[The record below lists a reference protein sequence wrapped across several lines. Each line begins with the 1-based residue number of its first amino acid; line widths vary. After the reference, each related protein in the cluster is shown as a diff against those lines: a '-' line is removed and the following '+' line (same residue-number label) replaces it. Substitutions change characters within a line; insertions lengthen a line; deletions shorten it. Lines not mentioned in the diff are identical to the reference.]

1 MESETM
7 PQDAKLGLILGV
19 GLVILIAVLF
29 FHRDQGRS
37 IPPASSPSVSSR
49 AGSPAQTATPGT
61 TNPMAGQSTSKKGNP
76 DVAASP
82 VSSVAVV
89 SD

>member
-1 MESETM
+1 M

-19 GLVILIAVLF
+19 GLVILIAALF

-37 IPPASSPSVSSR
+37 TSPAYSPSVSSR
-49 AGSPAQTATPGT
+49 PAGPAKTATSGANSPV
-61 TNPMAGQSTSKKGNP
+61 AGQSTSMKYEP
-76 DVAASP
+76 DVDTSPAS
-82 VSSVAVV
+82 SLGVV